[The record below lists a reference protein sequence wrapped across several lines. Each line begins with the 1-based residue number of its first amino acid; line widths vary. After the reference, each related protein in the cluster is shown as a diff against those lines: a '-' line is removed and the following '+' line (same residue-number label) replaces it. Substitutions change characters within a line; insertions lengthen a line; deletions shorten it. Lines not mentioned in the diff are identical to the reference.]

1 MPDLMHY
8 NDMDPVHQQRWQRP
22 VGLQAYW
29 IDRVDP
35 LDADQKSGLHDVAK
49 QMEFAA
55 PVLIEAHQTLRA
67 ASALPVQSGKDVGRS
82 GSFVHPL
89 VAMYGSKDNAWFP

>member
-1 MPDLMHY
+1 M
-8 NDMDPVHQQRWQRP
+8 
-22 VGLQAYW
+22 
-29 IDRVDP
+29 
-35 LDADQKSGLHDVAK
+35 AK

-55 PVLIEAHQTLRA
+55 PVLIKAHQTLRA